1 MACWDMYATRC
12 YNQKL
17 VHNFAKK
24 VLMERLASNL
34 NYAKRVLSG
43 QYKEFNP
50 EVTIDELKNEVIPY
64 QQKILDTLK
73 AEHVSSKV
81 LFDWFYE
88 FICEG
93 ESKEIFGDYF
103 YVSERNGLIY
113 ERARDVPHARARLSD
128 PQGVRALLQ
137 VLRARGEGCRVL
149 RRLAHREG
157 PHSSQERPA
166 CEFWRVEACARLRRK
181 RRRRRVRRQ

>member
-1 MACWDMYATRC
+1 
-12 YNQKL
+12 
-17 VHNFAKK
+17 
-24 VLMERLASNL
+24 MERLASNL

-50 EVTIDELKNEVIPY
+50 EVTIDELKNEVIPH

-81 LFDWFYE
+81 LFDWLYE

-113 ERARDVPHARARLSD
+113 ESARDVPS
-128 PQGVRALLQ
+128 
-137 VLRARGEGCRVL
+137 CI
-149 RRLAHREG
+149 
-157 PHSSQERPA
+157 
-166 CEFWRVEACARLRRK
+166 RLRGFPEIELHSLEETNEFMKTRDDFEYYLGREK
-181 RRRRRVRRQ
+181 DAKEELKKFWTKYPNGLIYYC